1 MAAQITDALYI
12 QRVFLCIGFSSGREA
27 KCCVKCIPK
36 AVFHTGI
43 AAAVCKFCLGNF
55 RVCMV
60 HFRSVLK
67 DIKQRGHI
75 VKLFHDLHILAVIE
89 ENTGG
94 VGCKCGEFIRQDTI
108 CAGNLYCQ
116 IFRLRLQQLVSD
128 FLTDKLSIM
137 VFLEQDVQEDIQRL
151 MVYRGIIGK
160 LEMALFDIIFADAFL
175 FFRTLEREYL
185 GCLFDKGIQIR
196 SGLHNDINVSGQP
209 ARTVHQE
216 HQAGTALEN
225 KGHSHAG
232 QSLQQSKGVDRTL
245 QQYGVTFAGFLKFPD
260 MLF

>member
-1 MAAQITDALYI
+1 
-12 QRVFLCIGFSSGREA
+12 
-27 KCCVKCIPK
+27 
-36 AVFHTGI
+36 
-43 AAAVCKFCLGNF
+43 
-55 RVCMV
+55 
-60 HFRSVLK
+60 
-67 DIKQRGHI
+67 
-75 VKLFHDLHILAVIE
+75 
-89 ENTGG
+89 
-94 VGCKCGEFIRQDTI
+94 
-108 CAGNLYCQ
+108 
-116 IFRLRLQQLVSD
+116 
-128 FLTDKLSIM
+128 
-137 VFLEQDVQEDIQRL
+137 

-232 QSLQQSKGVDRTL
+232 QSLQQPKGVDRTL
-245 QQYGVTFAGFLKFPD
+245 QQYGVTFAGLLKFPD